1 MLFNK
6 KNKITNIIAGT
17 AIVAAVTGVILYA
30 YLDDDANERVRG
42 MINREK
48 VKAYV
53 KHTLNGSDHLV
64 NMVNDLS
71 DEEVNTLIGIANK
84 TKATQS
90 HMSEGFKQI
99 INRAKELADDAGEK
113 VNNLF

>member
-1 MLFNK
+1 MLNK
-6 KNKITNIIAGT
+6 KNRLTNIIAGT

-53 KHTLNGSDHLV
+53 KHQLKGSDHLV
-64 NMVNDLS
+64 NIVNDLS
-71 DEEVNTLIGIANK
+71 DEEVNTLVGIANK

-90 HMSEGFKQI
+90 QMSEGFIQI

-113 VNNLF
+113 MHNLF